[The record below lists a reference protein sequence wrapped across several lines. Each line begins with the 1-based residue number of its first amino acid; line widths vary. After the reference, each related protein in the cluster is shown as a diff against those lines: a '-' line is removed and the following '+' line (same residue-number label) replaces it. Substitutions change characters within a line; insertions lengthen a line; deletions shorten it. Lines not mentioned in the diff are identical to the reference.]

1 MLGNEVEATAMFR
14 IVRSWLERA
23 SLAPGKSDGTAS
35 DARARQ
41 RRLIIDAIMLGVVGA
56 VGAQVFL
63 FALRWLTRLFVNDFA
78 GYVAPGLPSEGGA
91 LREVIGPHGLWLIPV
106 VTTLGGLIVGLIIE
120 RYAPEA
126 EGHGTDAV
134 VRAFH
139 RADGVIRP
147 RVPPIKLLASAITI
161 GSGGSGGREGP
172 TALIAAGV
180 GSWYATITRREGR
193 DRRLLMLAGM
203 AAGLSAMFRSPIGTA
218 LMAIE
223 VLYADME
230 FEAGALLYALLAS
243 IVAYAVN
250 GFVDGWEPL
259 FRVPSPIGQLPSAL
273 DYGWYVVLGI
283 LAGVTATLVPVVF
296 YRIRDLFRVSR
307 IPPALRPAVGGLAMG
322 LLAVAVPQVIGG
334 GYGWMQ
340 MAIDGRLA
348 LGTMLLLVGAKW
360 LATSLSVA
368 SGGSG
373 GIFAPSLYVGA
384 MLGGAWAALVHAPPA
399 PFIIVGMAAVF
410 SGAAHVP
417 LATLMMVTEMTGGYT
432 LLVPA
437 ALAVVISYLV
447 QRRLSE
453 RLRYRS
459 LYEAQVE
466 SRADSPAHH
475 SQHLEIA
482 LRILRDHQPH
492 DFTSVGEIDLVSL
505 LRSGIPVELAGDRRL
520 VIGVLRPDSPYVG
533 TTVAVS
539 GRQLGGGDANIIAIL
554 RGEHMTVPNAK
565 IQFEAGD
572 RLILVASAAHLD
584 DLRRDLAPW

>member
-1 MLGNEVEATAMFR
+1 MFR

-23 SLAPGKSDGTAS
+23 GMAPAQSNGSAS

-41 RRLIIDAIMLGVVGA
+41 RRLIIDAILLGVVGA

-63 FALRWLTRLFVNDFA
+63 FALRWSTRLFVNDFA
-78 GYVAPGLPSEGGA
+78 GYLAPGLPSEGGT

-139 RADGVIRP
+139 RTDGVIRP
-147 RVPPIKLLASAITI
+147 RVPPIKLFASAITI
-161 GSGGSGGREGP
+161 GSGGSAGREGP

-259 FRVPSPIGQLPSAL
+259 FRLPGPIGQLPSVL
-273 DYGWYVVLGI
+273 DYGWYVVLGV
-283 LAGVTATLVPVVF
+283 LAGITATLVPVVF

-307 IPPALRPAVGGLAMG
+307 IPPALRPAAGGLAMG
-322 LLAVAVPQVIGG
+322 LLGMAVPQVIGG

-340 MAIDGRLA
+340 LAIDGRLA

-373 GIFAPSLYVGA
+373 GVFAPSLYVGA
-384 MLGGAWAALVHAPPA
+384 MLGGAWAAFVHEPPA

-417 LATLMMVTEMTGGYT
+417 MATLMMVTEMTGGYT

-459 LYEAQVE
+459 LYEGQVE

-482 LRILRDHQPH
+482 LRILREHQPQ
-492 DFTSVGEIDLVSL
+492 DLTSVGEIDLVSL

-520 VIGVLRPDSPYVG
+520 VVGVLRPDSPYVG

-565 IQFEAGD
+565 LQFEAGD
-572 RLILVASAAHLD
+572 RLILVVSQAHVA

>member
-1 MLGNEVEATAMFR
+1 MG
-14 IVRSWLERA
+14 
-23 SLAPGKSDGTAS
+23 
-35 DARARQ
+35 Q
-41 RRLIIDAIMLGVVGA
+41 RRLVIDAILLGA
-56 VGAQVFL
+56 VGAVATQVFL
-63 FALRWLTRLFVNDFA
+63 FALRWATRLFVNDFA
-78 GYVAPGLPSEGGA
+78 GYLAPGLPSEGGA
-91 LREVIGPHGLWLIPV
+91 LREVIGYHGLWLIPV
-106 VTTLGGLIVGLIIE
+106 ATTLGGLIVGLIIE

-139 RADGVIRP
+139 RTDGVIRP

-161 GSGGSGGREGP
+161 GSGGSAGREGP

-180 GSWYATITRREGR
+180 GSWYATITRRDGR

-243 IVAYAVN
+243 IVAYALN

-259 FRVPSPIGQLPSAL
+259 FQVPTPIGRLPSAL
-273 DYGWYVVLGI
+273 DYGWYVVLGV
-283 LAGVTATLVPVVF
+283 LAGITATLVPVVF

-307 IPPALRPAVGGLAMG
+307 IPPAVRPAAGGLAMG
-322 LLAVAVPQVIGG
+322 LLGMAVPQVIGG
-334 GYGWMQ
+334 GYGWVQ

-360 LATSLSVA
+360 LATKPKILILDEPTRGV
-368 SGGSG
+368 
-373 GIFAPSLYVGA
+373 FAPSLYVGA
-384 MLGGAWAALVHAPPA
+384 MLGGAWAAFVHAPPA

-417 LATLMMVTEMTGGYT
+417 IATLMMVTEMTGGYT

-475 SQHLEIA
+475 SHHLEIA
-482 LRILRDHQPH
+482 LRILREHQPQ
-492 DFTSVGEIDLVSL
+492 DVSSAGEIDLVSL

-520 VIGVLRPDSPYVG
+520 VVGVLRLDSPYVG

-554 RGEHMTVPNAK
+554 RGEHMTVPNPK
-565 IQFEAGD
+565 MQFEAGD
-572 RLILVASAAHLD
+572 RLILVVSAAHLD
-584 DLRRDLAPW
+584 DVRRDLAPW

>member
-1 MLGNEVEATAMFR
+1 MFR
-14 IVRSWLERA
+14 IVRSWLYRA
-23 SLAPGKSDGTAS
+23 GLALGESNGTAS

-41 RRLIIDAIMLGVVGA
+41 RRLIIDAILLGVVGA
-56 VGAQVFL
+56 VATQVFL
-63 FALRWLTRLFVNDFA
+63 FALRWATRLFVNDFA
-78 GYVAPGLPSEGGA
+78 GYLAPGLPSEGGA
-91 LREVIGPHGLWLIPV
+91 LREVIGYHGLWLIPV
-106 VTTLGGLIVGLIIE
+106 ATTLGGLIVGLIIE

-139 RADGVIRP
+139 RTDGVIRP
-147 RVPPIKLLASAITI
+147 RVPPIKLFASAITI
-161 GSGGSGGREGP
+161 GSGGSAGREGP

-180 GSWYATITRREGR
+180 GSWYATITKRDGR

-243 IVAYAVN
+243 IVAYAIN

-259 FRVPSPIGQLPSAL
+259 FQVPAPIGRLPSAL
-273 DYGWYVVLGI
+273 DYGWYVALGV
-283 LAGVTATLVPVVF
+283 LAGITATLVPVVF

-307 IPPALRPAVGGLAMG
+307 IPPALRPAAGGLAMG
-322 LLAVAVPQVIGG
+322 LLGMAVPQVIGG
-334 GYGWMQ
+334 GYGWVQ

-360 LATSLSVA
+360 LATSLSVG

-373 GIFAPSLYVGA
+373 GVFAPSLYVGA
-384 MLGGAWAALVHAPPA
+384 MLGGAWAAFVHAPPA

-417 LATLMMVTEMTGGYT
+417 IATLMMVTEMTGGYT

-453 RLRYRS
+453 GLRYRS

-475 SQHLEIA
+475 SHHLEIA
-482 LRILRDHQPH
+482 LRILREHQPQ
-492 DFTSVGEIDLVSL
+492 DVTSVGEIDLVSL

-520 VIGVLRPDSPYVG
+520 VVGVLQPDSPYVG

-565 IQFEAGD
+565 MRFEAGD
-572 RLILVASAAHLD
+572 RLILVVSAAHLD
-584 DLRRDLAPW
+584 EVRRALAPW

>member
-1 MLGNEVEATAMFR
+1 MVR

-23 SLAPGKSDGTAS
+23 GLALGESNGTAS
-35 DARARQ
+35 NARARQ
-41 RRLIIDAIMLGVVGA
+41 RRLVIDAILLGVVGA
-56 VGAQVFL
+56 VATQAFL
-63 FALRWLTRLFVNDFA
+63 FALRLATRLFVTDFA
-78 GYVAPGLPSEGGA
+78 GYLAPGLPSEGGA
-91 LREVIGPHGLWLIPV
+91 LREVIGHHGLWFIPV
-106 VTTLGGLIVGLIIE
+106 ATTLGGLIVGLIIE

-139 RADGVIRP
+139 RTDGVIRP
-147 RVPPIKLLASAITI
+147 RVPPIKLFASAITI
-161 GSGGSGGREGP
+161 GSGGSAGREGP

-180 GSWYATITRREGR
+180 GSWYATITKRDGR

-243 IVAYAVN
+243 IVAYALN

-259 FRVPSPIGQLPSAL
+259 FQVPAPIGRLPSAL
-273 DYGWYVVLGI
+273 DYGWYVALGV
-283 LAGVTATLVPVVF
+283 LAGITATLVPVVF

-307 IPPALRPAVGGLAMG
+307 IPPALRPAAGGLAMG
-322 LLAVAVPQVIGG
+322 LLGMAVPQVIGG
-334 GYGWMQ
+334 GYGWVQ

-373 GIFAPSLYVGA
+373 GVFAPSLYVGA
-384 MLGGAWAALVHAPPA
+384 MLGGAWAAFVHAPPA

-417 LATLMMVTEMTGGYT
+417 IATLMMVTEMTGGYT

-475 SQHLEIA
+475 SHHLEIA
-482 LRILRDHQPH
+482 LRILREHQPQ
-492 DFTSVGEIDLVSL
+492 DVTSVGEIDLVSL

-520 VIGVLRPDSPYVG
+520 IVGVLQPDSPFVG

-554 RGEHMTVPNAK
+554 RGEHMTVPNPK
-565 IQFEAGD
+565 MQFEAGD
-572 RLILVASAAHLD
+572 RLILVVSAGHLD

>member
-1 MLGNEVEATAMFR
+1 
-14 IVRSWLERA
+14 LERA
-23 SLAPGKSDGTAS
+23 GVAPATSDGAAS

-41 RRLIIDAIMLGVVGA
+41 RRLIVDAILLGVVGA

-63 FALRWLTRLFVNDFA
+63 FALRWATRLFVTDFA

-91 LREVIGPHGLWLIPV
+91 LREVIGSHGLWLIPV

-139 RADGVIRP
+139 RTDGVIRP

-172 TALIAAGV
+172 TALVAAGV
-180 GSWYATITRREGR
+180 GSWYATITKREGR

-259 FRVPSPIGQLPSAL
+259 FRVPTPIGQLPSAL
-273 DYGWYVVLGI
+273 DYGWYVALGV
-283 LAGVTATLVPVVF
+283 LAGIAATFVPVVF
-296 YRIRDLFRVSR
+296 YRIRDLFRASG
-307 IPPALRPAVGGLAMG
+307 IPPALRPAAGGLAMG
-322 LLAVAVPQVIGG
+322 LLAMAVPQVIGG

-340 MAIDGRLA
+340 LAIDGKLA

-360 LATSLSVA
+360 LATSLSIA

-373 GIFAPSLYVGA
+373 GVFAPSLYVGA
-384 MLGGAWAALVHAPPA
+384 MLGGAWAAFVHEPPA

-417 LATLMMVTEMTGGYT
+417 IATLMMVTEMTGGYT

-466 SRADSPAHH
+466 SRAESPAHH
-475 SQHLEIA
+475 SHHLEIA
-482 LRILRDHQPH
+482 MRILREHQPQ
-492 DFTSVGEIDLVSL
+492 DVTSIGEIDLVSL
-505 LRSGIPVELAGDRRL
+505 LRSGIPVELADDRRL
-520 VIGVLRPDSPYVG
+520 VVGVLRPDSPYVG

-554 RGEHMTVPNAK
+554 RGEHMTVPHAK
-565 IQFEAGD
+565 LLFEAGD
-572 RLILVASAAHLD
+572 RLILVVSAAHFD
-584 DLRRDLAPW
+584 EVRRDLAPW

>member
-1 MLGNEVEATAMFR
+1 M
-14 IVRSWLERA
+14 
-23 SLAPGKSDGTAS
+23 APGRSDGIAS

-41 RRLIIDAIMLGVVGA
+41 RRLIVDAILLGAVGA

-63 FALRWLTRLFVNDFA
+63 FALRWATRLFVNDFA
-78 GYVAPGLPSEGGA
+78 GYLAPGLPSEGGA
-91 LREVIGPHGLWLIPV
+91 LREVIGYHGLWLIPV
-106 VTTLGGLIVGLIIE
+106 ATTLGGLIVGLIVE

-147 RVPPIKLLASAITI
+147 RVPPIKLFASAITI
-161 GSGGSGGREGP
+161 GSGGSAGREGP

-243 IVAYAVN
+243 IVAYALN

-259 FRVPSPIGQLPSAL
+259 FRVPSPIGRLPSTL
-273 DYGWYVVLGI
+273 DYGWYVALGV
-283 LAGVTATLVPVVF
+283 LAGITATLVPVVF
-296 YRIRDLFRVSR
+296 YRIRDVFRASR
-307 IPPALRPAVGGLAMG
+307 IPPALRPAAGGLVMG
-322 LLAVAVPQVIGG
+322 LLGMAVPQVIGG
-334 GYGWMQ
+334 GYGWVQ
-340 MAIDGRLA
+340 LAIDGRLA

-360 LATSLSVA
+360 LATSLTVA

-373 GIFAPSLYVGA
+373 GVFAPSLYVGA
-384 MLGGAWAALVHAPPA
+384 MLGGAWAAFVHAPPA

-417 LATLMMVTEMTGGYT
+417 IATLMMVTEMTGGYT

-475 SQHLEIA
+475 SHHLEIA
-482 LRILRDHQPH
+482 MRILRQHQPQ
-492 DFTSVGEIDLVSL
+492 DVTSVGEIDLVSL

-520 VIGVLRPDSPYVG
+520 IVGVLRPGSPYVG

-565 IQFEAGD
+565 MLFEAGD

-584 DLRRDLAPW
+584 EVRRDLAPW

>member
-1 MLGNEVEATAMFR
+1 MFR
-14 IVRSWLERA
+14 IVRSWLDRA
-23 SLAPGKSDGTAS
+23 SLSLGRPNGTAS
-35 DARARQ
+35 GARARQ
-41 RRLIIDAIMLGVVGA
+41 RRLIVDAILLGVVGA
-56 VGAQVFL
+56 VAAQAFL
-63 FALRWLTRLFVNDFA
+63 FALRWATRLFVNDIA

-91 LREVIGPHGLWLIPV
+91 LREVIGYHGLWLIPV
-106 VTTLGGLIVGLIIE
+106 ITTLGGLIVGLIIE

-139 RADGVIRP
+139 RTDGVIRP

-161 GSGGSGGREGP
+161 GSGGSAGREGP

-180 GSWYATITRREGR
+180 GSWYATITRRQGR

-223 VLYADME
+223 LLYADME

-243 IVAYAVN
+243 IVAYALN

-259 FRVPSPIGQLPSAL
+259 FRVPSPIGRLPSAL
-273 DYGWYVVLGI
+273 DYSWYVALGV

-307 IPPALRPAVGGLAMG
+307 IPPALRPAAGGLAMG
-322 LLAVAVPQVIGG
+322 LLGMAVPQVIGG

-373 GIFAPSLYVGA
+373 GVFAPSLYVGA
-384 MLGGAWAALVHAPPA
+384 MLGGAWAAFVHAPPA

-417 LATLMMVTEMTGGYT
+417 IATLMMVTEMTGGYT

-475 SQHLEIA
+475 SHHLEIA
-482 LRILRDHQPH
+482 LRILREHQPQ
-492 DFTSVGEIDLVSL
+492 DVTSVGEVDLVSL

-520 VIGVLRPDSPYVG
+520 VVGVLRPDSPRVG

-554 RGEHMTVPNAK
+554 RGEHMMVPNATLR
-565 IQFEAGD
+565 FEAGD
-572 RLILVASAAHLD
+572 RLILVVSAAHVA
-584 DLRRDLAPW
+584 DLRGDLAPW

>member
-1 MLGNEVEATAMFR
+1 MFR
-14 IVRSWLERA
+14 IVRSWLYRA
-23 SLAPGKSDGTAS
+23 GLALGESNGTAS

-41 RRLIIDAIMLGVVGA
+41 RRLIIDAILLGVVGA
-56 VGAQVFL
+56 VATQVFL
-63 FALRWLTRLFVNDFA
+63 FALRWATRLFVNDFA
-78 GYVAPGLPSEGGA
+78 GYLAPGLPSEGGA
-91 LREVIGPHGLWLIPV
+91 LREVIGYHGLWLIPV
-106 VTTLGGLIVGLIIE
+106 ATTLGGLIVGLIIE

-139 RADGVIRP
+139 RTNGVIRP
-147 RVPPIKLLASAITI
+147 RVPPIKLFASAITI
-161 GSGGSGGREGP
+161 GSGGSAGREGP

-180 GSWYATITRREGR
+180 GSWYATITKRDGR

-243 IVAYAVN
+243 IVAYAIN

-259 FRVPSPIGQLPSAL
+259 FQVPAPIGRLPSAL
-273 DYGWYVVLGI
+273 DYGWYVALGV
-283 LAGVTATLVPVVF
+283 LAGITATLVPVVF

-307 IPPALRPAVGGLAMG
+307 IPPALRPAAGGLAMG
-322 LLAVAVPQVIGG
+322 LLGMAVPQVIGG
-334 GYGWMQ
+334 GYGWVQ

-360 LATSLSVA
+360 LATSLSVG

-373 GIFAPSLYVGA
+373 GVFAPSLYVGA
-384 MLGGAWAALVHAPPA
+384 MLGGAWAAFVHAPPA

-417 LATLMMVTEMTGGYT
+417 IATLMMVTEMTGGYT

-453 RLRYRS
+453 GLRYRS

-475 SQHLEIA
+475 SHHLEIA
-482 LRILRDHQPH
+482 LRILREHQPQ
-492 DFTSVGEIDLVSL
+492 DVTSVGEIDLVSL

-520 VIGVLRPDSPYVG
+520 VVGVLQPDSPYVG

-565 IQFEAGD
+565 MRFEAGD
-572 RLILVASAAHLD
+572 RLILVVSAAHLD
-584 DLRRDLAPW
+584 DVRRALAPW

>member
-1 MLGNEVEATAMFR
+1 MLAL
-14 IVRSWLERA
+14 VRSWVDRIAAEA
-23 SLAPGKSDGTAS
+23 TNSNGAASDG
-35 DARARQ
+35 RARQ
-41 RRLIIDAIMLGVVGA
+41 RRLIVDAILLGVVGA
-56 VGAQVFL
+56 VGAQVFM
-63 FALRWLTRLFVNDFA
+63 FALRWSTRLFLADIA
-78 GYVAPGLPSEGGA
+78 RYRAPGLPSEGA
-91 LREVIGPHGLWLIPV
+91 VLQEVIGHYGLWLIPV
-106 VTTLGGLIVGLIIE
+106 VTTLGGLVVGLLVE
-120 RYAPEA
+120 GYAPEA

-139 RADGVIRP
+139 RTDGVIRA
-147 RVPPIKLLASAITI
+147 RVPPVKLLASAITI
-161 GSGGSGGREGP
+161 GSGGSAGREGP
-172 TALIAAGV
+172 IALVAAGV
-180 GSWYATITRREGR
+180 GSWYATITKREGR
-193 DRRLLMLAGM
+193 DRRLLMLTGM

-259 FRVPSPIGQLPSAL
+259 FRLPAPLSRLPSVL
-273 DYGWYVVLGI
+273 DYGWYVALGV
-283 LAGVTATLVPVVF
+283 LAGIAATIIPVVF

-307 IPPALRPAVGGLAMG
+307 IPPVLRPAVGGLLVGLVAM
-322 LLAVAVPQVIGG
+322 AVPQVIGG

-348 LGTMLLLVGAKW
+348 LGTMLLLVAAKW
-360 LATSLSVA
+360 IATSLTVA

-373 GIFAPSLYVGA
+373 GVFAPSLYVGA
-384 MLGGAWAALVHAPPA
+384 MLGGAWAAFVHEPPA

-417 LATLMMVTEMTGGYT
+417 MATLMMVTEMTGGYT

-447 QRRLSE
+447 QRRLTE
-453 RLRYRS
+453 RLRYTS
-459 LYEAQVE
+459 LYEAQVA

-475 SQHLEIA
+475 SHHLEIA
-482 LRILRDHQPH
+482 MRILRDHQPQ
-492 DFTSVGEIDLVSL
+492 DMQSVGEVDLVSL
-505 LRSGIPVELAGDRRL
+505 LRSGIAVELAGDRRL
-520 VIGVLRPDSPYVG
+520 IVGVLRTESPFVG
-533 TTVAVS
+533 TTIAVS

-565 IQFEAGD
+565 MRFEAGD
-572 RLILVASAAHLD
+572 RLILVVRGDAVPR
-584 DLRRDLAPW
+584 LRKDLAQW

>member
-1 MLGNEVEATAMFR
+1 MFR
-14 IVRSWLERA
+14 IVRSWLYRA
-23 SLAPGKSDGTAS
+23 GLALGESNGTAS

-41 RRLIIDAIMLGVVGA
+41 RRLIIDAILLGVVGA
-56 VGAQVFL
+56 VATQVFL
-63 FALRWLTRLFVNDFA
+63 FALRWATRLFVNDFA
-78 GYVAPGLPSEGGA
+78 GYLAPGLPSEGGA
-91 LREVIGPHGLWLIPV
+91 LREVIGYHGLWLIPV
-106 VTTLGGLIVGLIIE
+106 ATTLGGLIVGLIIE

-139 RADGVIRP
+139 RTDGVIRP
-147 RVPPIKLLASAITI
+147 RVPPIKLFASAITI
-161 GSGGSGGREGP
+161 GSGGSAGREGP

-180 GSWYATITRREGR
+180 GSWYATITKRDGR

-243 IVAYAVN
+243 IVAYAIN

-259 FRVPSPIGQLPSAL
+259 FQVPAPIGRLPSAL
-273 DYGWYVVLGI
+273 DYGWYVALGV
-283 LAGVTATLVPVVF
+283 LAGITATLVPVVF

-307 IPPALRPAVGGLAMG
+307 IPPALRPAAGGLAMG
-322 LLAVAVPQVIGG
+322 LLGMAVPQVIGG
-334 GYGWMQ
+334 GYGWVQ

-360 LATSLSVA
+360 LATSLSVG

-373 GIFAPSLYVGA
+373 GVFAPSLYVGA
-384 MLGGAWAALVHAPPA
+384 MLGGAWAAFVHAPPA

-417 LATLMMVTEMTGGYT
+417 IATLMMVTEMTGGYT

-453 RLRYRS
+453 GLRYRS

-475 SQHLEIA
+475 SHHLEIA
-482 LRILRDHQPH
+482 LRILREHQPQ
-492 DFTSVGEIDLVSL
+492 DVTSVGEIDLVSL

-520 VIGVLRPDSPYVG
+520 VVGVLQPDSPYVG

-565 IQFEAGD
+565 MRFEAGD
-572 RLILVASAAHLD
+572 RLILVVSAAHLEEV
-584 DLRRDLAPW
+584 RRALAPW

>member
-1 MLGNEVEATAMFR
+1 M
-14 IVRSWLERA
+14 
-23 SLAPGKSDGTAS
+23 APGSSDGTAS

-41 RRLIIDAIMLGVVGA
+41 RRLIVDAILLGVVGA

-63 FALRWLTRLFVNDFA
+63 FALRWTTRLFVNDFA
-78 GYVAPGLPSEGGA
+78 GYLAPGLPSDGGA
-91 LREVIGPHGLWLIPV
+91 LREVVGPHGLWLIPV
-106 VTTLGGLIVGLIIE
+106 ITTLGGLVVGLIIE

-139 RADGVIRP
+139 RTDGVIRS

-172 TALIAAGV
+172 TALVAAGV
-180 GSWYATITRREGR
+180 GSWYATITKREGR
-193 DRRLLMLAGM
+193 DRRLLMLTGM

-243 IVAYAVN
+243 IVAYAAN

-259 FRVPSPIGQLPSAL
+259 FRVPAPIGQLPSAL
-273 DYGWYVVLGI
+273 DYGWYVALGV
-283 LAGVTATLVPVVF
+283 LAGITATLVPVVF
-296 YRIRDLFRVSR
+296 YRIRDLFRASG
-307 IPPALRPAVGGLAMG
+307 IPPALRPAAGGLAMG
-322 LLAVAVPQVIGG
+322 LLGMAVPQVIGG

-340 MAIDGRLA
+340 LAIDGKLA

-360 LATSLSVA
+360 VATSLSIG

-373 GIFAPSLYVGA
+373 GVFAPSLYVGA
-384 MLGGAWAALVHAPPA
+384 MLGGAWAAFVHAPPA

-417 LATLMMVTEMTGGYT
+417 IATLMMVTEMTGGYT

-475 SQHLEIA
+475 TQHLEIA
-482 LRILRDHQPH
+482 LRILREHEFQDLP
-492 DFTSVGEIDLVSL
+492 SVGEIDLVSL
-505 LRSGIPVELAGDRRL
+505 LRSGIPVELAGDCRL
-520 VIGVLRPDSPYVG
+520 VVGVMRPDSPYVG

-565 IQFEAGD
+565 MLFEAGD
-572 RLILVASAAHLD
+572 RLILVVSAAHLD
-584 DLRRDLAPW
+584 AVRRDLAPW

>member
-1 MLGNEVEATAMFR
+1 MAQWSEAQAMVR
-14 IVRSWLERA
+14 IVRSWLDRA
-23 SLAPGKSDGTAS
+23 GLALGKSNGTAS
-35 DARARQ
+35 NARARQ
-41 RRLIIDAIMLGVVGA
+41 RRLVIDAILLGVVGA
-56 VGAQVFL
+56 VATQVFL
-63 FALRWLTRLFVNDFA
+63 FALRWATRLFVNDFA
-78 GYVAPGLPSEGGA
+78 GYLAPGLPSEGGA
-91 LREVIGPHGLWLIPV
+91 LREVIGYHGLWLIPV
-106 VTTLGGLIVGLIIE
+106 ATTLGGLIVGLIIE

-139 RADGVIRP
+139 RTDGVIRP
-147 RVPPIKLLASAITI
+147 RVPPIKLFASAITI
-161 GSGGSGGREGP
+161 GSGGSAGREGP

-180 GSWYATITRREGR
+180 GSWYATITKRDGR

-243 IVAYAVN
+243 IVAYAIN

-259 FRVPSPIGQLPSAL
+259 FQVPAPIGRLPSAL
-273 DYGWYVVLGI
+273 DYGWYVALGV
-283 LAGVTATLVPVVF
+283 LAGITATLVPVVF

-307 IPPALRPAVGGLAMG
+307 IPPALRPAAGGLAMG
-322 LLAVAVPQVIGG
+322 LLGMAVPQVIGG
-334 GYGWMQ
+334 GYGWVQ

-360 LATSLSVA
+360 LATSLSVG

-373 GIFAPSLYVGA
+373 GVFAPSLYVGA
-384 MLGGAWAALVHAPPA
+384 MLGGAWAAFVHAPPA

-417 LATLMMVTEMTGGYT
+417 IATLMMVTEMTGGYT

-453 RLRYRS
+453 GLRYRS

-475 SQHLEIA
+475 SHHLEIA
-482 LRILRDHQPH
+482 LRILREHQPQ
-492 DFTSVGEIDLVSL
+492 DVTSVGEIDLVSL

-520 VIGVLRPDSPYVG
+520 VVGVLQPDSPYVG

-565 IQFEAGD
+565 MRFEAGD
-572 RLILVASAAHLD
+572 RLILVVSAAHLEEV
-584 DLRRDLAPW
+584 RRALAPW